1 MPLWRA
7 LLGVLHCSWV
17 GWWKAGHIGHKAPKT
32 NVLSTAL
39 PLLGMVGIC
48 KWLQCSCKNF
58 DITPL
63 FCCWTVKL
71 RIPKYPQDV
80 STEESHGG
88 NYTLLP
94 TCLPKK
100 KCHPSH
106 HISSYLA
113 YLGSVV
119 SCASSHLGTM
129 REVEESPLLAPRLN
143 KSPASASSWVERAM
157 VSTAASSCEAV
168 PMTLEPGNGWE
179 WIHPQSHSDY

>member
-1 MPLWRA
+1 M
-7 LLGVLHCSWV
+7 
-17 GWWKAGHIGHKAPKT
+17 
-32 NVLSTAL
+32 
-39 PLLGMVGIC
+39 
-48 KWLQCSCKNF
+48 
-58 DITPL
+58 
-63 FCCWTVKL
+63 KL

-80 STEESHGG
+80 STEGSHGG

-94 TCLPKK
+94 TCFPNYFAIRLTI
-100 KCHPSH
+100 SH

-119 SCASSHLGTM
+119 SCIASSHVGTM

-143 KSPASASSWVERAM
+143 KSSPGSASSWVERAM

-179 WIHPQSHSDY
+179 LMVIPSLIRIIRKP